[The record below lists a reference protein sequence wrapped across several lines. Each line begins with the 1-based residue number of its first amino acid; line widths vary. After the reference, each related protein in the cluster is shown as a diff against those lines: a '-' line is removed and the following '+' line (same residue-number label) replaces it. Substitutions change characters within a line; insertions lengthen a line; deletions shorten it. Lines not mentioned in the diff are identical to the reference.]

1 MALPTGRGGEDNM
14 YTRCLHHYFCDT
26 SDDKLVDTV
35 GYSSDVDGFPVV
47 CNTRAKQVF
56 FIVSFIFWLWTDRAA
71 PVCTPLKLENRLSNV
86 SEAFGREF
94 IDLAC

>member
-1 MALPTGRGGEDNM
+1 M
-14 YTRCLHHYFCDT
+14 
-26 SDDKLVDTV
+26 DTV

-47 CNTRAKQVF
+47 CNT
-56 FIVSFIFWLWTDRAA
+56 RAA